1 MKNLLQNT
9 TLLAQAMW
17 EHYLTPRLTA
27 GDCAAVDATCG
38 RGNDTLWLAAHC
50 GRVYAFDI
58 QQEAIDSTRKAL
70 EHAGI
75 RPGSPDRQSAAG
87 CGPEKQQTAA
97 PAAQGA
103 GVQVSLIRD
112 SHINLLQYV
121 REPIGLIV
129 FNLGYLP
136 GGDKNLATS
145 AQDTLTALQRAAE
158 ALTVGGLLS
167 VTMYWGHEAGK
178 KEREEVLAWAAKLD
192 KGAWHCVHTA
202 MLNQP
207 NCPPEILFV
216 TRKKG

>member
-1 MKNLLQNT
+1 MRNLLQNT

-17 EHYLTPRLTA
+17 EQYLTPQLAEGT
-27 GDCAAVDATCG
+27 CAAVDATCG
-38 RGNDTLWLAAHC
+38 RGKDTLWLAARC

-58 QQEAIDSTRKAL
+58 QQEAIESTREAL
-70 EHAGI
+70 
-75 RPGSPDRQSAAG
+75 QAAG
-87 CGPEKQQTAA
+87 FCPVHADCGTAEQLTA
-97 PAAQGA
+97 DGDARKT
-103 GVQVSLIRD
+103 QVRLIRD
-112 SHINLLQYV
+112 SHTEISQYV

-136 GGDKNLATS
+136 GGDKEIATQ
-145 AQDTLTALQRAAE
+145 AKNTQTALQYAAE
-158 ALTVGGLLS
+158 ALTAGGLLS

-178 KEREEVLAWAAKLD
+178 KERETVLAWASKLD
-192 KGAWHCVHTA
+192 KSIWHCVHTD